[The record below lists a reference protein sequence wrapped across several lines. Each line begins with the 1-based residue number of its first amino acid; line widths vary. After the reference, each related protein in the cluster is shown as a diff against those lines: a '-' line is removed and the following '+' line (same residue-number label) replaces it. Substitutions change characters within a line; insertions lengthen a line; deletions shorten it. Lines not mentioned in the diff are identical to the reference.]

1 VKIHILGQ
9 VRLQMHGHVDVSSTK
24 VRGLLGYLSYRANEF
39 VHVDRI
45 AEALWDDDR
54 PPDPAKTLQ
63 SYVSRLRRVF
73 REAGCPA
80 DLDHDNKS
88 YRLTVQ
94 QSTVDYHQLRSI
106 VRKGHRARGSG
117 KVLEA
122 AELFTAALRLW
133 TGPPLTDLDTTW
145 ARRLRETLTNQD
157 LVPAY
162 CALFDTKLALGDHD
176 FVLEQL
182 PPLLAEHENNEQL
195 AGQWIRALAAANR
208 GGQIPVF
215 YREFTQRLLDD
226 LGVRPSSEL
235 AQIFTAVSA
244 PSRPTPSP
252 SNRAAP
258 RVTSYFTG
266 RTDLLRRLDELLLGE
281 DREADVVALDGP
293 PGVGKTTLA
302 KHWARLR
309 RAEFADGIL
318 CADCAGYS
326 NSPLVQPH
334 TVMMSFLEELGVNT
348 SQIPDDTHERANLL
362 RRTLSTRQVLVI
374 LDNVRDS
381 AHVRPLLAAI
391 PGATVI
397 TSRRRLTG
405 IVYRDAVR
413 ALAVPALPPQDSAE
427 LLGKHLGDRAAD
439 TPIAVARLV
448 DLCQG
453 LPLALWIAG
462 EHIAARPHAPIDELA
477 EDLAHTRRLL
487 DAGSHGDDDTTTL
500 RSTFSWSYQ
509 ALRTNEQRIFDL
521 IGLHPG
527 TRFGI
532 QAISALAGDEPD
544 EVERLLDSLVGAHLV
559 TQERRDRYLVHD
571 LLHAYATAI
580 PREPAEFFTTATRRM
595 LDWYLATARHARVH
609 LVGDDQD
616 VPGFELADAVE
627 PMNFDSPDSA
637 LRWLVTERAN
647 LVACTY
653 RAADLGYHE
662 HVWRFSACLH
672 PLSRYEAPHD
682 LLEIHE
688 LGRHAAEHIG
698 RTAAAGG
705 CLNNKGAVFSLL
717 NDHASAGLCFEMAYE
732 AFTQADDTR
741 GLAVVVHNT
750 GVTYL
755 NLDRP
760 EEAVTWLTK
769 GLGLNTRIGS
779 EWAIANSHRR
789 LGDAHTELGRLTEA
803 QEHYRQAGYAS
814 QRAHDPAGHGAA
826 LSCLARLALKRD
838 HIPEAIRY
846 GEAALDELDRAQ
858 VNRDATATVLVTLAN
873 AYLAGNSPAKAVT
886 MADEAVT
893 TYRETRNVPG
903 EIDALVLLGRTLAAA
918 GETARASSVWT
929 EATMLLCSP
938 TDPRA
943 GVLSELLESLAR
955 LPVPPPRTVTQAGE
969 PSTRP
974 TATEVTSPQTS
985 R

>member
-1 VKIHILGQ
+1 M
-9 VRLQMHGHVDVSSTK
+9 RLQMHGHVRVDSTK
-24 VRGLLGYLSYRANEF
+24 VRGLLGYLAYRANEF

-45 AEALWDDDR
+45 SEALWDDDR

-63 SYVSRLRRVF
+63 PYVSRLRRVF

-80 DLDHDNKS
+80 DLDRDNKS
-88 YRLTVQ
+88 YRLTTDP
-94 QSTVDYHQLRSI
+94 SIVDYHQLRTI
-106 VRKGHRARGSG
+106 VRKGHRARGG
-117 KVLEA
+117 GQVREA
-122 AELFTAALRLW
+122 AELFSAALRLW

-145 ARRLRETLTNQD
+145 ARRLRDTLTNQT
-157 LVPAY
+157 LVPAH
-162 CALFDTKLALGDHD
+162 CALLDTKLALGDHD

-208 GGQIPVF
+208 VGQVPAF

-235 AQIFTAVSA
+235 AQIFNEVTN
-244 PSRPTPSP
+244 PSRPAPSAT
-252 SNRAAP
+252 NRAGTP
-258 RVTSYFTG
+258 RVTPYFTG
-266 RTDLLRRLDELLLGE
+266 RADLLHRLDGLLLGE
-281 DREADVVALDGP
+281 DRGADVVALDGP

-302 KHWARLR
+302 KHWARR
-309 RAEFADGIL
+309 RRDQFSDGIL
-318 CADCAGYS
+318 FADLAGYS
-326 NSPLVQPH
+326 NTPLVQPH
-334 TVMMSFLEELGVNT
+334 TVMMSFLEELDVHP
-348 SQIPDDTHERANLL
+348 SQIPDDTTERANLL

-391 PGATVI
+391 PRPTLI

-405 IVYRDAVR
+405 IVYREAVR
-413 ALAVPALPPQDSAE
+413 AVAVPALPQQDSAD
-427 LLGKHLGDRAAD
+427 LLDKHLGGRVAESPVA
-439 TPIAVARLV
+439 IARLI

-462 EHIAARPHAPIDELA
+462 EHIAARPQAPIDELA

-500 RSTFSWSYQ
+500 RSTFSWSYH
-509 ALRTNEQRIFDL
+509 ALRADERRIFDL

-532 QAISALAGDEPD
+532 QAVSALAGDD
-544 EVERLLDSLVGAHLV
+544 TDNVERLLDSLVGAHLV
-559 TQERRDRYLVHD
+559 TQERSNRYLVHD

-580 PREPAEFFTTATRRM
+580 PHEPAETFSQATRRM

-609 LVGDDQD
+609 LVGDDHD
-616 VPGFELADAVE
+616 VPELELADAVE
-627 PMNFDSPDSA
+627 PMNFDGPNPA
-637 LRWLVTERAN
+637 LQWLVSERAN

-653 RAADLGYHE
+653 RAANLGYHE

-672 PLSRYEAPHD
+672 PLSHYEAPQD
-682 LLEIHE
+682 LVEIHE
-688 LGRHAAEHIG
+688 LGRQAAEHLG
-698 RTAAAGG
+698 HTAAAGG
-705 CLNNKGAVFSLL
+705 CLNNKGFVFALL

-741 GLAVVVHNT
+741 GLAVTVHNT

-755 NLDRP
+755 NLNRP
-760 EEAVTWLTK
+760 AEAITWLTR

-779 EWAIANSHRR
+779 EWGIANSHRR
-789 LGDAHTELGRLTEA
+789 LGDAHTELDQLADA
-803 QEHYRQAGYAS
+803 QEHYRQASYAS
-814 QRAHDPAGHGAA
+814 QRAHDPAGHGTA
-826 LSCLARLALKRD
+826 LSCLANLALKRN
-838 HIPEAIRY
+838 HIAEAIRY

-858 VNRDATATVLVTLAN
+858 VNRGGTAMVLLTLAT
-873 AYLAGNSPAKAVT
+873 AYLAENSLTKANS
-886 MADEAVT
+886 MAYEAVN
-893 TYRETRNVPG
+893 TYRDTQNVSG
-903 EIDALVLLGRTLAAA
+903 EIDALVLLGRTLAAT
-918 GETARASSVWT
+918 GETTRAATAWT
-929 EATMLLCSP
+929 DATVLLSSP

-943 GVLSELLESLAR
+943 SVLSELLTTSAS
-955 LPVPPPRTVTQAGE
+955 LPVPPPRSVAQADKASSRNKVTGVTDPQA
-969 PSTRP
+969 
-974 TATEVTSPQTS
+974 S